1 MTVAKSKKYRLN
13 SKGEEGTGSLYSF
26 SFDKNNNLIGINAGA
41 GRAGQYRETPLDPS
55 SDLFNTLANS
65 ESALE
70 AMNVN
75 KFKGKTTQTAMQI
88 ASTEELTQHYN
99 NKDKKRTNE
108 DIDVKTNKDPVQ
120 SASVA
125 TDGNNFKPEPY
136 VGILS
141 YPLDIDPQQDHLKIT
156 KYKYTRTSV
165 QASRPART
173 KTETITGTK
182 RYKRKLNKQQ
192 KQRGFSEYTSMKFS
206 KDVETNVAGDSVKG
220 KERLGSVILPMPKVV
235 DTNGCEWG
243 ESKLNIFGLA
253 AVSVGEE
260 LGKIGASK
268 ETQEQIAAIQ
278 KQTKDKKTSGL
289 KDLAGVTGAAAFSQ
303 GAALAGIDIDQNAFL
318 ARTAGRVLNPN
329 AELLFQG
336 PVLRDFN
343 FDFLMIARSRA
354 EGEEIRKII
363 RWFKLGMAPRFNSST
378 FLTTPDVF
386 QLEYKR
392 GQGPQDQLD
401 TVNRFSP
408 GGLALRT
415 IGVDYA
421 PSGYWSAY
429 QDSQPVALK
438 VTLNFAELRPIYQSD
453 QEMTPAT
460 SVGY

>member
-1 MTVAKSKKYRLN
+1 MTVSKSKKYRLN
-13 SKGEEGTGSLYSF
+13 SKGEEGTGTQYSF
-26 SFDKNNNLIGINAGA
+26 SFDKNNNLIGINQGA
-41 GRAGQYRETPLDPS
+41 GRNGQYRETPIDPS

-75 KFKGKTTQTAMQI
+75 KFKGKATQTAMQI

-108 DIDVKTNKDPVQ
+108 DIDVKTTKDPIQ

-125 TDGNNFKPEPY
+125 TTGGTNFKPEPY

-173 KTETITGTK
+173 KTETIK
-182 RYKRKLNKQQ
+182 YKKERKQNKQQ
-192 KQRGFSEYTSMKFS
+192 LRKFGKRYTT
-206 KDVETNVAGDSVKG
+206 VETEVQSSVAGDSVKG

-253 AVSVGEE
+253 AVSAGQE
-260 LGKIGASK
+260 LGKLGVSK
-268 ETQEQIAAIQ
+268 ETQEEIAAIQ
-278 KQTKDKKTSGL
+278 KNTKKDKTSGL
-289 KDLAGVTGAAAFSQ
+289 KDLAGVTGASAFSQ

-318 ARTAGRVLNPN
+318 ARTGGRVLNPN
-329 AELLFQG
+329 AELLFTG

-343 FDFLMIARSRA
+343 FDFLMIARSRK

-363 RWFKLGMAPRFNSST
+363 RWFKAGMAPKYQSST
-378 FLTTPDVF
+378 FLKTPDVF
-386 QLEYKR
+386 TLEYKN
-392 GQGPQDQLD
+392 GPGGNDVLK

-415 IGVDYA
+415 IAVDYA
-421 PSGYWSAY
+421 TNGYWSAY
-429 QDSQPVALK
+429 QDSQPVAVK
-438 VTLNFAELRPIYQSD
+438 MSMNCAELRRI
-453 QEMTPAT
+453 
-460 SVGY
+460 

>member
-26 SFDKNNNLIGINAGA
+26 SFDKNNNLIGINQGA
-41 GRAGQYRETPLDPS
+41 GRNGQYRETPIDPS

-108 DIDVKTNKDPVQ
+108 DIDVKTNKDPIQ

-125 TDGNNFKPEPY
+125 TTGGTNFKPEPY

-173 KTETITGTK
+173 KTETIQVTK
-182 RYKRKLNKQQ
+182 QRKLNKQQ
-192 KQRGFSEYTSMKFS
+192 KRKGFKSTYTV
-206 KDVETNVAGDSVKG
+206 DQEVETNVAGDSVKG

-253 AVSVGEE
+253 AVSAGQE
-260 LGKIGASK
+260 LGKLGVSK
-268 ETQEQIAAIQ
+268 ETQEEIAAIQ
-278 KQTKDKKTSGL
+278 KNTKKDKTSGL

-318 ARTAGRVLNPN
+318 ARTGGRVLNPN
-329 AELLFQG
+329 AELLFTG

-453 QEMTPAT
+453 QELTPAT

>member
-1 MTVAKSKKYRLN
+1 MTVSKSKKYRLN

-26 SFDKNNNLIGINAGA
+26 SFDKNNNLIGINQGA
-41 GRAGQYRETPLDPS
+41 GRNGQYRETPIDPS

-88 ASTEELTQHYN
+88 ASAEELTQHYN

-108 DIDVKTNKDPVQ
+108 DIDVKTNKDPIQ

-125 TDGNNFKPEPY
+125 TTGGTNFKPEPY

-173 KTETITGTK
+173 KTETIK
-182 RYKRKLNKQQ
+182 YKKERKQNKQQ
-192 KQRGFSEYTSMKFS
+192 LRKFGKRYTT
-206 KDVETNVAGDSVKG
+206 VEEEVQSSVAGDSVKG

-253 AVSVGEE
+253 AVSAGQE
-260 LGKIGASK
+260 LGKLGVSK
-268 ETQEQIAAIQ
+268 ETQEEIAAIQ
-278 KQTKDKKTSGL
+278 KNTKKDKTSGL

-329 AELLFQG
+329 AELLFTG

-421 PSGYWSAY
+421 PSGYWYAY

-453 QEMTPAT
+453 QELTPAT

>member
-1 MTVAKSKKYRLN
+1 
-13 SKGEEGTGSLYSF
+13 
-26 SFDKNNNLIGINAGA
+26 
-41 GRAGQYRETPLDPS
+41 
-55 SDLFNTLANS
+55 
-65 ESALE
+65 
-70 AMNVN
+70 
-75 KFKGKTTQTAMQI
+75 MQI
-88 ASTEELTQHYN
+88 ASAEELNQNYN
-99 NKDKKRTNE
+99 QNLKKRTNE
-108 DIDVKTNKDPVQ
+108 DIDVKTSDPIQ

-125 TDGNNFKPEPY
+125 TPDGNNFKPEPY

-173 KTETITGTK
+173 KTETIT
-182 RYKRKLNKQQ
+182 YKKKKKQTKQQ
-192 KQRGFSEYTSMKFS
+192 EARHGPRYTKIEDEVQTS
-206 KDVETNVAGDSVKG
+206 VAGDSVKG

-253 AVSVGEE
+253 AVSAGQE
-260 LGKIGASK
+260 LGKLGVSK
-268 ETQEQIAAIQ
+268 ETQEEIAAIQ
-278 KQTKDKKTSGL
+278 KNTKKDKTSGL
-289 KDLAGVTGAAAFSQ
+289 KDLAGVTGASAFSQ

-318 ARTAGRVLNPN
+318 ARTGGRVLNPN
-329 AELLFQG
+329 AELLFTG

-415 IGVDYA
+415 IAVDYA

>member
-13 SKGEEGTGSLYSF
+13 SKGEEGTGTQYSF
-26 SFDKNNNLIGINAGA
+26 SFDKNNNLIGINQGA
-41 GRAGQYRETPLDPS
+41 GRTGQYRETPLDPS
-55 SDLFNTLANS
+55 SNLFTTLANS

-88 ASTEELTQHYN
+88 ASAEELTQHYN

-108 DIDVKTNKDPVQ
+108 DIDVKTNKDPIQ

-125 TDGNNFKPEPY
+125 TTGGTNFKPEPY

-173 KTETITGTK
+173 KTEIIKTK
-182 RYKRKLNKQQ
+182 KERKQNKQQ
-192 KQRGFSEYTSMKFS
+192 EARHGKRYTT
-206 KDVETNVAGDSVKG
+206 VETEVQSNIAGDSVKG

-253 AVSVGEE
+253 AVSAGQE
-260 LGKIGASK
+260 LGKLGVSK
-268 ETQEQIAAIQ
+268 ETQEEIAAIQ
-278 KQTKDKKTSGL
+278 KNTKKDKTSGL

-303 GAALAGIDIDQNAFL
+303 AASLAGIEIDQNAFL
-318 ARTAGRVLNPN
+318 ARTSGRVLNPN

-354 EGEEIRKII
+354 EGEEIRRII

-392 GQGPQDQLD
+392 GQGPMDHLD

-415 IGVDYA
+415 IAVDYS

-438 VTLNFAELRPIYQSD
+438 MTLNFAELRPIYQGD
-453 QEMTPAT
+453 QEMTPET

>member
-26 SFDKNNNLIGINAGA
+26 SFDKNNNLIGINQGA
-41 GRAGQYRETPLDPS
+41 GRNGQYRETPLDPS
-55 SDLFNTLANS
+55 SNLFTTLANS

-88 ASTEELTQHYN
+88 ASAEELTQHYN

-108 DIDVKTNKDPVQ
+108 DIDVKTNKDPIQ

-125 TDGNNFKPEPY
+125 TTDGTNFKPEPY

-165 QASRPART
+165 QGSRPART
-173 KTETITGTK
+173 KTEIIKTKKERKQTKQQLRKFGK
-182 RYKRKLNKQQ
+182 RY
-192 KQRGFSEYTSMKFS
+192 TT
-206 KDVETNVAGDSVKG
+206 VETEVQSSVAGDSVKG

-253 AVSVGEE
+253 AVSAGQE
-260 LGKIGASK
+260 LGKLGVSK
-268 ETQEQIAAIQ
+268 ETQEEIAAIQ
-278 KQTKDKKTSGL
+278 KNTKKDKTSGL
-289 KDLAGVTGAAAFSQ
+289 KDLAGVTGASAFSQ

-318 ARTAGRVLNPN
+318 ARTGGRVLNPN
-329 AELLFQG
+329 AELLFTG

-453 QEMTPAT
+453 QELTPAT

>member
-1 MTVAKSKKYRLN
+1 MTVSKSKKYRLN
-13 SKGEEGTGSLYSF
+13 SKGEEGTGTQYSF
-26 SFDKNNNLIGINAGA
+26 SFDKNNNLIGINQGA
-41 GRAGQYRETPLDPS
+41 GRNGQYRETPLDPS
-55 SDLFNTLANS
+55 SNLFTTLANS

-88 ASTEELTQHYN
+88 ASAEELTQHYN

-108 DIDVKTNKDPVQ
+108 DIDVKTTKDPIQ

-125 TDGNNFKPEPY
+125 TTGGTNFKPEPY

-173 KTETITGTK
+173 KTETIK
-182 RYKRKLNKQQ
+182 YKKERKQNKQQ
-192 KQRGFSEYTSMKFS
+192 LRKFGKRYTT
-206 KDVETNVAGDSVKG
+206 VEEEVQSSVAGDSVKG

-253 AVSVGEE
+253 AVSAGQE
-260 LGKIGASK
+260 LGKLGVSK
-268 ETQEQIAAIQ
+268 ETQEEIAAIQ
-278 KQTKDKKTSGL
+278 KNTKKDKTSGL
-289 KDLAGVTGAAAFSQ
+289 KDLAGVTGASAFSQ

-318 ARTAGRVLNPN
+318 ARTGGRVLNPN
-329 AELLFQG
+329 AELLFTG

-343 FDFLMIARSRA
+343 FDFLMIARSRK

-363 RWFKLGMAPRFNSST
+363 RWFKAGMAPKYQSST
-378 FLTTPDVF
+378 FLKTPDVF
-386 QLEYKR
+386 TLEYKN
-392 GQGPQDQLD
+392 GPGGNDVLK
-401 TVNRFSP
+401 TVNRFSS

-415 IGVDYA
+415 IAVDYA
-421 PSGYWSAY
+421 TNGYWSAY
-429 QDSQPVALK
+429 QDSQPVAVK
-438 VTLNFAELRPIYQSD
+438 MSMNFAELRPIYAQD
-453 QEMTPAT
+453 QNDPQMQG

>member
-26 SFDKNNNLIGINAGA
+26 SFDKNNNLIGINQGA
-41 GRAGQYRETPLDPS
+41 GRNGQYRETPLDPS
-55 SDLFNTLANS
+55 SNLFTTLANS

-108 DIDVKTNKDPVQ
+108 DIDVKTNKDPIQ

-125 TDGNNFKPEPY
+125 TTGGTNFKPEPY

-173 KTETITGTK
+173 KTEIIKTKKKKKQSKQQEDRHGK
-182 RYKRKLNKQQ
+182 RY
-192 KQRGFSEYTSMKFS
+192 TT
-206 KDVETNVAGDSVKG
+206 VETEVQTSVAGDSVKG

-253 AVSVGEE
+253 AVSAGQE
-260 LGKIGASK
+260 LGKLGVSK
-268 ETQEQIAAIQ
+268 ETQEEIAAIQ
-278 KQTKDKKTSGL
+278 QNTKKDKTSGL

-318 ARTAGRVLNPN
+318 ARTGGRVLNPN
-329 AELLFQG
+329 AELLFTG

-453 QEMTPAT
+453 QELTPAT

>member
-1 MTVAKSKKYRLN
+1 MTVSKSKKYRLN

-26 SFDKNNNLIGINAGA
+26 SFDKNNNLIGINQGA
-41 GRAGQYRETPLDPS
+41 GRNGQYRETPLDPS
-55 SDLFNTLANS
+55 SNLFTTLANS

-88 ASTEELTQHYN
+88 ASAEELTQHYN

-108 DIDVKTNKDPVQ
+108 DIDVKTNKDPIQ

-125 TDGNNFKPEPY
+125 TTGGTNFKPEPY

-173 KTETITGTK
+173 KTETIK
-182 RYKRKLNKQQ
+182 YKKERKQNKQQ
-192 KQRGFSEYTSMKFS
+192 LRKFGKRYTT
-206 KDVETNVAGDSVKG
+206 VETEVQSNIAGDSVKG

-253 AVSVGEE
+253 AVSAGQE
-260 LGKIGASK
+260 LGKLGVSK
-268 ETQEQIAAIQ
+268 ETQEEIAAIQ
-278 KQTKDKKTSGL
+278 KNTKKDKTSGL

-329 AELLFQG
+329 AELLFTG

-343 FDFLMIARSRA
+343 FDF
-354 EGEEIRKII
+354 
-363 RWFKLGMAPRFNSST
+363 
-378 FLTTPDVF
+378 
-386 QLEYKR
+386 
-392 GQGPQDQLD
+392 
-401 TVNRFSP
+401 
-408 GGLALRT
+408 
-415 IGVDYA
+415 
-421 PSGYWSAY
+421 
-429 QDSQPVALK
+429 
-438 VTLNFAELRPIYQSD
+438 
-453 QEMTPAT
+453 
-460 SVGY
+460 